1 MRSSLDT
8 NPPNADRHIT
18 AGGSDW
24 LWAVFAIMALST
36 LGMIFWSF
44 SRPRGTRF
52 FHNVAI
58 AILTTATIAYYSMA
72 SDLGATP
79 VVTEFRRGSSVT
91 RQIFFVRYIQWFITF
106 PLLLIMLL
114 YSTGVALSDILLVAF
129 FAWVAVVMG
138 LVGAL
143 TSTVYKWGFFV
154 MGVAALVYILY
165 VLSHLL
171 FHGPRTA
178 FNAGAGIRSGY
189 IRGAAFVAFITMLY
203 PICWGVSEG
212 GNVISPTKEMIF
224 YGILDLLLGPVFLY
238 YFVWGLRKVDYG
250 LFGFNSGRHTDGPY
264 GSGSGYS
271 GAGHSGLGNNHRMD
285 GDGTGVTHTG
295 GGLGSHNTHTATG
308 GVPAGTTGT
317 TGKVERSVV

>member
-1 MRSSLDT
+1 
-8 NPPNADRHIT
+8 
-18 AGGSDW
+18 
-24 LWAVFAIMALST
+24 
-36 LGMIFWSF
+36 
-44 SRPRGTRF
+44 
-52 FHNVAI
+52 
-58 AILTTATIAYYSMA
+58 
-72 SDLGATP
+72 
-79 VVTEFRRGSSVT
+79 
-91 RQIFFVRYIQWFITF
+91 
-106 PLLLIMLL
+106 MLL

-129 FAWVAVVMG
+129 FAWVVVVMG

-154 MGVAALVYILY
+154 MGVAALCYILY
-165 VLSHLL
+165 VLSCTFPTLPSVTYLFILDRSHLL

-285 GDGTGVTHTG
+285 GDGTGVAHTG
-295 GGLGSHNTHTATG
+295 GGLGGHNTHTATG